1 MRKASSVAEDEGD
14 AVFWLDGQ
22 VGASVGGGGGG
33 GTTIV
38 AVATNSSRSSSSR
51 VVVVLVGLAVRL
63 SGVAAVGVAV
73 GSGGGVWEVHF
84 WICLLGDD
92 KSCYCSSGGSCG
104 REVCRMRFGRGV
116 DGERVRVVIEVEGKR
131 EILCCKSRRVNKAAA
146 VIVVE
151 YKVKFAYLQSK
162 IFVTRK

>member
-22 VGASVGGGGGG
+22 VGVSVSVGGGGGG

-38 AVATNSSRSSSSR
+38 AVATNSSRSSSRSSSSR

-151 YKVKFAYLQSK
+151 
-162 IFVTRK
+162 